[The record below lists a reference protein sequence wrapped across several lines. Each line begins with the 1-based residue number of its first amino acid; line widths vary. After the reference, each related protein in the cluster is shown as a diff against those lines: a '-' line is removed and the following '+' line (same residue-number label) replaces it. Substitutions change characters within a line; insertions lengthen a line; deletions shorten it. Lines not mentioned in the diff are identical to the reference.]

1 MKRKTKNDDALLL
14 RTERNA
20 PSLEHLHGVV
30 PSHSPV
36 GSAASDEDHLRL
48 TRPGGEGAPA
58 PEGEEERGRGGRGG
72 GRCRRRFAQQGGEH
86 DDEMVF
92 CFYIYY
98 FLAFVFVSFVFLRFP
113 LFLDIVY
120 VRFRRAYPRG
130 CILDTFNRNFE
141 LRESGSTFPMHA
153 FPRSE

>member
-1 MKRKTKNDDALLL
+1 MRLPPRARRREDEEDEEEDDAVVVL
-14 RTERNA
+14 RSR
-20 PSLEHLHGVV
+20 
-30 PSHSPV
+30 
-36 GSAASDEDHLRL
+36 
-48 TRPGGEGAPA
+48 
-58 PEGEEERGRGGRGG
+58 EENMMMRW
-72 GRCRRRFAQQGGEH
+72 CF
-86 DDEMVF
+86 VF
-92 CFYIYY
+92 IYY

-120 VRFRRAYPRG
+120 VRFRRAYPQG